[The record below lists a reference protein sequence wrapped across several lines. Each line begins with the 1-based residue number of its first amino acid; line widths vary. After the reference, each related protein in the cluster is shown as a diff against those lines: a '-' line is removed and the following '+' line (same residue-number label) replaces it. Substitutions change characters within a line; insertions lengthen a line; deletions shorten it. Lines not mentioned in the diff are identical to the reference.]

1 MVIGRGD
8 IASAIQDRD
17 GFTFYVNGVSNRLP
31 LTEDSTEKEWQQVS
45 TCTDTSMFVYISTL
59 SIYYSDSDYTTHKKR
74 MEVLIKE
81 KFKNYCIFRI
91 GNIRWG
97 DNPNTILNN
106 LGYKIHHKQ
115 QFEIRDE
122 CRYLID
128 REEFRHWISM
138 IPTKGKHE
146 MNVTGQRYKV
156 KEIVKLIKDGKL

>member
-1 MVIGRGD
+1 
-8 IASAIQDRD
+8 
-17 GFTFYVNGVSNRLP
+17 
-31 LTEDSTEKEWQQVS
+31 
-45 TCTDTSMFVYISTL
+45 
-59 SIYYSDSDYTTHKKR
+59 